1 MANKEQIENQK
12 ELNRLKREQAELDKQ
27 SNEALLYARDAFKN
41 IVFELKGG
49 NDQEKIANQLQKS
62 RISSLTKASSIAGQL
77 LEVAKGETVLS
88 KKQLDNLKIRNARER
103 ANLENIQ
110 KNTKAGSIRFNQIQ
124 SEIDALDEV
133 AGKQED
139 IENVINSTNKA
150 LGFAP
155 SLAGGF
161 DKALQKAGF
170 PALGIAEAIED
181 THKEAQAA
189 TGKFDA
195 MGEFAKKLTA
205 NIKSAASFTNIL
217 QLTLGLVVERMLE
230 INAIQTDFRRLTGG
244 SAEGV
249 GYVND
254 ALITTSDQLKTMVS
268 LTEMFGFNANMA
280 FDAINI
286 QEATEL
292 TELMGLSAEEAG
304 NLAFFAQASGTNLK
318 EAASN
323 IYDGVSAGISQK
335 KILQDIGKVSN
346 AVALTFGGNLE
357 AMGRTAD
364 EAKKLGLNLQQVDDI
379 ASGLLDIESSI
390 AAEFQAEVISGKQL
404 NLERARFFALTN
416 DLEGLTKEIGKNQ
429 EIIDSFAS
437 GNRIEQEAT
446 AEALNLS
453 REAMAKMIFD
463 QAIVEGLTTK
473 EAAARSDMG
482 IEDAKRLRVQE
493 SLNKSISRMT
503 ELLAGPLEALVGMVD
518 LAVKFG
524 DALLV
529 GAATFQIINA
539 RAAIYKGIQTAT
551 AIFQKK
557 NLMSSIVEM
566 ATRAFSSVARIPFI
580 GTVLGAAAAAS
591 AYALGKSYF
600 SKADDLMS
608 GYGQRTLL
616 APEGTFALNNNDTV
630 IAGTNLGGGRG
641 GRNQGLSKEDVSAI
655 ATAVRDGA
663 SSAQINLD
671 GGRVSNRIQP
681 PLAMNTRKYSV

>member
-1 MANKEQIENQK
+1 
-12 ELNRLKREQAELDKQ
+12 
-27 SNEALLYARDAFKN
+27 
-41 IVFELKGG
+41 
-49 NDQEKIANQLQKS
+49 
-62 RISSLTKASSIAGQL
+62 
-77 LEVAKGETVLS
+77 
-88 KKQLDNLKIRNARER
+88 
-103 ANLENIQ
+103 
-110 KNTKAGSIRFNQIQ
+110 
-124 SEIDALDEV
+124 
-133 AGKQED
+133 
-139 IENVINSTNKA
+139 
-150 LGFAP
+150 
-155 SLAGGF
+155 
-161 DKALQKAGF
+161 
-170 PALGIAEAIED
+170 
-181 THKEAQAA
+181 
-189 TGKFDA
+189 
-195 MGEFAKKLTA
+195 
-205 NIKSAASFTNIL
+205 
-217 QLTLGLVVERMLE
+217 
-230 INAIQTDFRRLTGG
+230 
-244 SAEGV
+244 
-249 GYVND
+249 
-254 ALITTSDQLKTMVS
+254 
-268 LTEMFGFNANMA
+268 
-280 FDAINI
+280 
-286 QEATEL
+286 
-292 TELMGLSAEEAG
+292 
-304 NLAFFAQASGTNLK
+304 
-318 EAASN
+318 
-323 IYDGVSAGISQK
+323 
-335 KILQDIGKVSN
+335 
-346 AVALTFGGNLE
+346 
-357 AMGRTAD
+357 
-364 EAKKLGLNLQQVDDI
+364 
-379 ASGLLDIESSI
+379 
-390 AAEFQAEVISGKQL
+390 
-404 NLERARFFALTN
+404 
-416 DLEGLTKEIGKNQ
+416 
-429 EIIDSFAS
+429 
-437 GNRIEQEAT
+437 
-446 AEALNLS
+446 
-453 REAMAKMIFD
+453 MAKMIFD

-580 GTVLGAAAAAS
+580 GPVLGAAAAAS